1 MQPLI
6 TRCYHKIYLRL
17 HFCSF
22 ICCII
27 DPKGSSADTLESLWL
42 GHQVKAWWPNRR
54 SKSQTLIQQFKIAL
68 PFLSVFLLKTTDLL
82 PFLSWLLQKHSTD
95 LSLVKRSWLF
105 SLVLEILMEYSHVYP
120 GREADKHRVCCI
132 LAGAVKILLWTAVA
146 NWHSVDCWGHW
157 ISLP

>member
-1 MQPLI
+1 MLPQNLPQTSLFFI
-6 TRCYHKIYLRL
+6 HLLRHRSQREL
-17 HFCSF
+17 CRHSW
-22 ICCII
+22 
-27 DPKGSSADTLESLWL
+27 KSLNRL

-54 SKSQTLIQQFKIAL
+54 SKSQTLIQQFKITL
-68 PFLSVFLLKTTDLL
+68 PFLSVSLLKATDLL
-82 PFLSWLLQKHSTD
+82 PFLSWLLQKHSAD

-120 GREADKHRVCCI
+120 GGEADKYRVCCI

>member
-1 MQPLI
+1 MLPQNLPQTSLVLI
-6 TRCYHKIYLRL
+6 RLLRQRSQREL
-17 HFCSF
+17 CRHSW
-22 ICCII
+22 
-27 DPKGSSADTLESLWL
+27 KARNRL

-54 SKSQTLIQQFKIAL
+54 SKSQTLIQQFKITL
-68 PFLSVFLLKTTDLL
+68 PFLSVSLLKATDLL
-82 PFLSWLLQKHSTD
+82 PFLSWLLQKHSAD

-120 GREADKHRVCCI
+120 GREADKYRVCCI

-146 NWHSVDCWGHW
+146 DWHSVDCWGHW